1 MFIIVNI
8 SKDHLLNQLKEESKD
23 IIYKNIE
30 LMKKK
35 NHICGKENI
44 KIELCENAEKIL
56 GKLNLFIPEL
66 INELWKQPEII
77 SLIIEKTDIDDLK
90 NHLAPFF
97 ANSLFENIL
106 SSNCIEN
113 NLLYTLT
120 LLIKSEI
127 NKLNN
132 INEKDKFLENTPCG
146 IILEE
151 LIKKND
157 IHEYLNV
164 ITKSAIDNLE
174 TKIILNKITFKME
187 EISILFNDEE
197 RKKESDKLNFN
208 EEVNSDNEDI
218 VSEIIRNKEKNEK
231 KQKYFNQ
238 NYKNPIDGGTLKQL
252 IEENKN
258 NKDILNYLRQKLS
271 IFEKN
276 AGNKDIFA
284 TYKLFN
290 YIDKFQRKDVLTP
303 FYHQTFFIVINF
315 LDTIIKNILNN
326 IHLIP

>member
-1 MFIIVNI
+1 M
-8 SKDHLLNQLKEESKD
+8 EES
-23 IIYKNIE
+23 
-30 LMKKK
+30 
-35 NHICGKENI
+35 
-44 KIELCENAEKIL
+44 
-56 GKLNLFIPEL
+56 
-66 INELWKQPEII
+66 
-77 SLIIEKTDIDDLK
+77 
-90 NHLAPFF
+90 
-97 ANSLFENIL
+97 
-106 SSNCIEN
+106 
-113 NLLYTLT
+113 
-120 LLIKSEI
+120 
-127 NKLNN
+127 
-132 INEKDKFLENTPCG
+132 
-146 IILEE
+146 
-151 LIKKND
+151 
-157 IHEYLNV
+157 
-164 ITKSAIDNLE
+164 
-174 TKIILNKITFKME
+174 
-187 EISILFNDEE
+187 SILFNDEE